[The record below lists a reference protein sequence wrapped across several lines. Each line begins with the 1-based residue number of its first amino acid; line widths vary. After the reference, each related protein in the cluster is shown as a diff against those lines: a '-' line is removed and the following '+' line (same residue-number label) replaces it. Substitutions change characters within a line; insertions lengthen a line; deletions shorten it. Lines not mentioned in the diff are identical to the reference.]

1 MEQNLDRVC
10 KLLKT
15 YQGKDKMLRCVQYLC
30 RFNRGWMESRT
41 GDLVLGQSVEMIK
54 SKNWSLFKVLMNAR
68 RAFRWF
74 GSIPSILALYR
85 LVKTDSCAWGEK
97 NVILFT
103 LNKIFMVLFPLI
115 DHYRFFILAK
125 WTKRH
130 TQAQVRNVAFAFLCM
145 AQICK
150 SVAMIRL
157 RSETKDRKKRQQY
170 EWDFT
175 KAFLGVVCIAHVSE
189 FPILRHFTN
198 ELLCGISGS
207 VHSAMDV
214 YDVWRKTAP
223 APPKRPTKKYD

>member
-85 LVKTDSCAWGEK
+85 LVKTDSCAW
-97 NVILFT
+97 VRFSLSLSPLLSLF
-103 LNKIFMVLFPLI
+103 
-115 DHYRFFILAK
+115 
-125 WTKRH
+125 H
-130 TQAQVRNVAFAFLCM
+130 TNTQ
-145 AQICK
+145 
-150 SVAMIRL
+150 
-157 RSETKDRKKRQQY
+157 
-170 EWDFT
+170 
-175 KAFLGVVCIAHVSE
+175 
-189 FPILRHFTN
+189 
-198 ELLCGISGS
+198 
-207 VHSAMDV
+207 
-214 YDVWRKTAP
+214 
-223 APPKRPTKKYD
+223 

>member
-1 MEQNLDRVC
+1 
-10 KLLKT
+10 
-15 YQGKDKMLRCVQYLC
+15 
-30 RFNRGWMESRT
+30 
-41 GDLVLGQSVEMIK
+41 
-54 SKNWSLFKVLMNAR
+54 
-68 RAFRWF
+68 
-74 GSIPSILALYR
+74 
-85 LVKTDSCAWGEK
+85 
-97 NVILFT
+97 
-103 LNKIFMVLFPLI
+103 MVLFPLI